1 MPGVEAVEDAAAQDP
16 GREVSHAQLA
26 RERRIIGTKVQ
37 RLDGPLKVSGKAKY
51 SYDRNLPGLL
61 HAKILRS
68 PHAHAKI
75 VEIDLGPRGAHAG
88 RRRPSHVHKGP
99 GSELF
104 YAGDEIAAV
113 AAETE
118 EQARDALRAIKV
130 KYEVLPHVA
139 SEEQGL
145 ADGGRR
151 PSRRRSCSRRGRRR
165 RGA

>member
-1 MPGVEAVEDAAAQDP
+1 MPKWPD
-16 GREVSHAQLA
+16 
-26 RERRIIGTKVQ
+26 ERQIIGTKVQ
-37 RLDGPLKVSGKAKY
+37 RLDGGLKVSGKAKY

-75 VEIDLGPRGAHAG
+75 VSIDPDAVKNMPGVKATHLI
-88 RRRPSHVHKGP
+88 KGP

-118 EQARDALRAIKV
+118 EQAR
-130 KYEVLPHVA
+130 
-139 SEEQGL
+139 
-145 ADGGRR
+145 
-151 PSRRRSCSRRGRRR
+151 
-165 RGA
+165 